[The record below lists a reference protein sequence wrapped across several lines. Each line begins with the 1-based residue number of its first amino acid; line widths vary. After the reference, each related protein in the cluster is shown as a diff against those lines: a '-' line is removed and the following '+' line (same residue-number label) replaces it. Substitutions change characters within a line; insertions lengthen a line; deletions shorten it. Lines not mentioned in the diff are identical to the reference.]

1 MNLQYKEICNDAHTD
16 ADIALLRSADMLCP
30 EEGRLSLYGVRLDG
44 DWFYA
49 VSAVS
54 GDDDVRSAE
63 MLGRD
68 RDTAEC
74 IYGRLLRC
82 GVTPEFLREIVFDQ
96 LDVFSGESFA
106 CT

>member
-1 MNLQYKEICNDAHTD
+1 MNTQYEEMRNNKAVG
-16 ADIALLRSADMLCP
+16 ADVALLRSADMLFP
-30 EEGRLSLYGVRLDG
+30 AEGKLSLYGVRLDG

-49 VSAVS
+49 ISAVS
-54 GDDDVRSAE
+54 EDTDARSAE

-74 IYGRLLRC
+74 IYGLLLRC

-96 LDVFSGESFA
+96 LDGSCGESFA